1 MTRGTS
7 DVFAAFGLA
16 LALGFAL
23 PTGALA
29 VEGEGVDCNPLSL
42 LEQETI
48 DSREQDDS
56 SDAVLLSEGNEGLTT
71 EHTVIASTNNGQ
83 DSPIEESDATEGV
96 EDSANGEVSNEQ
108 DETSAALEASELAT
122 ASLETQLDGEQ
133 EPEEVEEPR
142 TGWETVDGEM
152 YYRDENGERVS
163 GLQTIDGEYYYFD
176 PSTYASLTE
185 WCGVDGKTYYFD
197 PKTHRA
203 VKYTRDLVGT
213 DGNLHSYYF
222 NGAGVMQTGFI
233 TWTKDGTR
241 SYYDPSTGAALTGWQ
256 DVSGKTYYFHPTTL
270 RAVRYIQNGLI
281 GRDGK
286 KHDYY
291 FNGLGQMFTGLLKWG
306 AGDYSYYD
314 SNGAASSG
322 FVHVGTTVY
331 YMSPST
337 LHSLRYS
344 QVIGGKHYYF
354 DSKYRM
360 VKGWLTWGS
369 DKSRSFYGD
378 DGAAVSGWKTDGN
391 AKYYISPTT
400 LHTVRGLQTI
410 QGKKYYFNTVN
421 TILIVNNWVNMGGGT
436 AGWAASDGVV
446 TVNTAVKYDS
456 QGILRGTKAGWLTLN
471 SKQYFINKDLSF
483 AIGWLSNGGYWYY
496 LDPASG
502 GAMVSGT
509 TVTIDGYKR
518 VFDNKGRCSKVGYQN
533 PSNYYQVSSWT
544 APKSCAS
551 GIFSYVTPSMISADA
566 SRTDCIEA
574 FIKRAY
580 DYLDTP
586 YVWDYACAPGVGVD
600 CSGLVTQC
608 LYAAGVVTPYTPY
621 AHYHDP
627 WQDHNAENM
636 RADNKFKK
644 ISFSSRNRGDLIF
657 YSGHVAIY
665 LGNDRIIHALS
676 PSQGVLISSVYS
688 PGAVTGCSR
697 VFV

>member
-1 MTRGTS
+1 MRY
-7 DVFAAFGLA
+7 
-16 LALGFAL
+16 
-23 PTGALA
+23 
-29 VEGEGVDCNPLSL
+29 
-42 LEQETI
+42 
-48 DSREQDDS
+48 
-56 SDAVLLSEGNEGLTT
+56 GN
-71 EHTVIASTNNGQ
+71 
-83 DSPIEESDATEGV
+83 
-96 EDSANGEVSNEQ
+96 
-108 DETSAALEASELAT
+108 
-122 ASLETQLDGEQ
+122 
-133 EPEEVEEPR
+133 
-142 TGWETVDGEM
+142 
-152 YYRDENGERVS
+152 
-163 GLQTIDGEYYYFD
+163 
-176 PSTYASLTE
+176 SLT
-185 WCGVDGKTYYFD
+185 GRDGAQ
-197 PKTHRA
+197 HE
-203 VKYTRDLVGT
+203 
-213 DGNLHSYYF
+213 YYF
-222 NGAGVMQTGFI
+222 NGLGQMFTGLL
-233 TWTKDGTR
+233 TWSKDGTR
-241 SYYDPSTGAALTGWQ
+241 SYYDPAAGNARGAALTGWQDVSGKTYYFHPTTLRAVRYGNSLTGRDGAQHEYYFNGLGQMFTGLLTWSKDGTRSYYDPAAGNARGAALTGWQ

>member
-270 RAVRYIQNGLI
+270 RAVRYGNSLT
-281 GRDGK
+281 GRDGAQ
-286 KHDYY
+286 HEY
-291 FNGLGQMFTGLLKWG
+291 GRHQELLRPRG
-306 AGDYSYYD
+306 RQRARRGPHRLAGRLRQDLLLPSHHP
-314 SNGAASSG
+314 ARRE
-322 FVHVGTTVY
+322 VHPEW
-331 YMSPST
+331 S
-337 LHSLRYS
+337 HR
-344 QVIGGKHYYF
+344 
-354 DSKYRM
+354 
-360 VKGWLTWGS
+360 KGW
-369 DKSRSFYGD
+369 K
-378 DGAAVSGWKTDGN
+378 
-391 AKYYISPTT
+391 
-400 LHTVRGLQTI
+400 
-410 QGKKYYFNTVN
+410 
-421 TILIVNNWVNMGGGT
+421 
-436 AGWAASDGVV
+436 
-446 TVNTAVKYDS
+446 
-456 QGILRGTKAGWLTLN
+456 
-471 SKQYFINKDLSF
+471 
-483 AIGWLSNGGYWYY
+483 
-496 LDPASG
+496 
-502 GAMVSGT
+502 
-509 TVTIDGYKR
+509 
-518 VFDNKGRCSKVGYQN
+518 
-533 PSNYYQVSSWT
+533 
-544 APKSCAS
+544 
-551 GIFSYVTPSMISADA
+551 
-566 SRTDCIEA
+566 EA
-574 FIKRAY
+574 
-580 DYLDTP
+580 
-586 YVWDYACAPGVGVD
+586 
-600 CSGLVTQC
+600 
-608 LYAAGVVTPYTPY
+608 
-621 AHYHDP
+621 
-627 WQDHNAENM
+627 
-636 RADNKFKK
+636 
-644 ISFSSRNRGDLIF
+644 
-657 YSGHVAIY
+657 
-665 LGNDRIIHALS
+665 
-676 PSQGVLISSVYS
+676 
-688 PGAVTGCSR
+688 
-697 VFV
+697 